1 MAGPCAFGGRPCL
14 AGSRPHILLVG
25 GDGQPSGVPRHI
37 CDLARA
43 LQGMARVTVLSEP
56 DQGGYTLLQ
65 DLGAAHLALPGLASR
80 MRPAAL
86 HRGLAGLH
94 QALAADA
101 YDLVWFHARLPVLMG
116 RYLLARGHWR
126 PQRARVAL
134 TYHGLPFGPGH
145 RPGASALSRQ
155 IERAL
160 LRRCPPLALVCLNK
174 TQARTLKSAMGGDV
188 APHGLHV
195 LGNASSLGAI
205 PDTAPEPG
213 KRQLVMTGRAG
224 WQKNLD
230 RALRLMRHLPADI
243 YLSLCGP
250 GTDTPAFAKRA
261 AHMAGPAFARVALL
275 GPLPDVRPLLARA
288 DGYLLTSRY
297 EGVPIGA
304 LEASEAG
311 LPLILAPFAGA
322 EDLLADH
329 PLGLALQDAPED
341 AARAVDALLMQYQN
355 ARPSLRAAIQAH
367 WAARYAP
374 AAFDRAAQ
382 KLVQEWLTP
391 I

>member
-1 MAGPCAFGGRPCL
+1 
-14 AGSRPHILLVG
+14 
-25 GDGQPSGVPRHI
+25 
-37 CDLARA
+37 
-43 LQGMARVTVLSEP
+43 MARVTVLSEP
-56 DQGGYTLLQ
+56 DQGGYAPLQ
-65 DLGAAHLALPGLASR
+65 DLGAAHLALPGLSSR

-86 HRGLAGLH
+86 RRGLAGLH
-94 QALAADA
+94 QALEAEA
-101 YDLVWFHARLPVLMG
+101 YDLIWFHARLPVLMG
-116 RYLLARGHWR
+116 RYLLARGHWQ
-126 PQRARVAL
+126 PARARVAL

-145 RPGASALSRQ
+145 RPGVSALSRQ

-160 LRRCPPLALVCLNK
+160 LRRCPPLALVCLNE
-174 TQARTLKSAMGGDV
+174 TQARGLKTALGGDV

-205 PDTAPEPG
+205 PETTSKAG
-213 KRQLVMTGRAG
+213 KRHLVMTGRAG
-224 WQKNLD
+224 WQKNLG

-243 YLSLCGP
+243 HLSLCGP
-250 GTDTPAFAKRA
+250 GTGTPAFARRA
-261 AHMAGPAFARVALL
+261 ARLAGPAFARVALL
-275 GPLPDVRPLLARA
+275 GPLPDVRPLLAHA

-329 PLGLALQDAPED
+329 PLGLALPAAPED
-341 AARAVDALLMQYQN
+341 AARAIDALLMQYQD
-355 ARPSLRAAIQAH
+355 ARPSLRTAIQAH

-382 KLVQEWLTP
+382 KLVQGWLKA